1 MVTHHIVSAHLFKSK
16 KNDVMKDLDLII
28 FTIVISTSFIFF
40 GISTFKEF
48 KKIEEKDED

>member
-1 MVTHHIVSAHLFKSK
+1 MPAHLPEPK
-16 KNDVMKDLDLII
+16 KEDVMKDLDLII

-48 KKIEEKDED
+48 EKASKKDKD